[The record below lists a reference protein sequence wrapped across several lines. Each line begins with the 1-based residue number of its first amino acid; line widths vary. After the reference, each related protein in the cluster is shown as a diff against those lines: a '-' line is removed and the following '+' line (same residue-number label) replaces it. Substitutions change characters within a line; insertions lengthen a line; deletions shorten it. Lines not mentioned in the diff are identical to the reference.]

1 MSRILPDQVPTVPS
15 RTIPT
20 NSSKYGV
27 NANPSI
33 PKVTIFMP
41 CCHDMNAAWVATV
54 ALLSLVDALMKGA
67 IKGPVPPTNI
77 VANDA
82 IPPIP
87 ANDTHDD
94 FIDPIFGPQTE

>member
-1 MSRILPDQVPTVPS
+1 MAHLGRDRGRNNRRPS
-15 RTIPT
+15 
-20 NSSKYGV
+20 
-27 NANPSI
+27 
-33 PKVTIFMP
+33 
-41 CCHDMNAAWVATV
+41 C

-94 FIDPIFGPQTE
+94 FIEPIFGPQTE